1 MPVQLSV
8 MGLCV
13 VFDICTSSKLS
24 ILAFLYVP
32 LTNNQLSK
40 GRYLLCSPCHHPSEG
55 ARYPAARSS
64 SRHPSGAPLRPA
76 RLCSS
81 PSTSPAFPSFIM
93 FSVTATVVAV
103 FSTMCHH
110 PEGTCGR
117 RHKCVYVCECVC
129 VCMNVCKNVC
139 MNACMNACARVCACV
154 CVCGVVW
161 CVVCVCACVRV
172 VFCVLCFVC
181 CVLCTMR
188 VYALN

>member
-129 VCMNVCKNVC
+129 VCMSVLGGRRGAAWAAGSLRLSVKYVCEVSFHW
-139 MNACMNACARVCACV
+139 AYR
-154 CVCGVVW
+154 GGG
-161 CVVCVCACVRV
+161 
-172 VFCVLCFVC
+172 LCPPS
-181 CVLCTMR
+181 LPNNQRT
-188 VYALN
+188 